1 MFIRIL
7 ILISIVA
14 VVASFAINMI
24 FTSDSRWS
32 ILVAAGVL
40 CMWISLF
47 FIIRRSIILQRLYYG
62 RLNNQRTFIYMG

>member
-32 ILVAAGVL
+32 ILVAAESYVCGL
-40 CMWISLF
+40 ACF
-47 FIIRRSIILQRLYYG
+47 Y
-62 RLNNQRTFIYMG
+62 NT